1 MELIFTWV
9 IQAEHTGAFS
19 QNPSFAWIKK
29 NINKNCTGTR
39 HPVLQKGH
47 FHTTHECLGG
57 SSGADGGQ
65 FHPEKVI
72 STAYIFL

>member
-29 NINKNCTGTR
+29 KF
-39 HPVLQKGH
+39 LQKFATAPGTQCSQKGL
-47 FHTTHECLGG
+47 FIPTIIAKPLP
-57 SSGADGGQ
+57 SSSSKTNLVWD
-65 FHPEKVI
+65 
-72 STAYIFL
+72 